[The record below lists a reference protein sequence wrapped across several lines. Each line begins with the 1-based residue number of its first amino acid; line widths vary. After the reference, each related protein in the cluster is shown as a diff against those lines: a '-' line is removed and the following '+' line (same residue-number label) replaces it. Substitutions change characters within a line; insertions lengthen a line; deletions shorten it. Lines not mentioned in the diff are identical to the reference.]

1 MTVDSWRE
9 HRLFIHMLTSTYK
22 REIIFSPLHIKLSL
36 IRQFVKALDR
46 EDQCFQYICQV
57 FPGLSIEK
65 LKAGVF
71 DGPNIRKLIKNENFT
86 SNMTTLELN
95 AWNSF
100 LGVIQNFLKSH
111 WSHDYFNFIESML
124 TSYGDIGANMSI
136 KIHFLHSHLD
146 RFPGNCGA
154 YSDEQGKHS
163 TKISW

>member
-1 MTVDSWRE
+1 MTERANV
-9 HRLFIHMLTSTYK
+9 
-22 REIIFSPLHIKLSL
+22 
-36 IRQFVKALDR
+36 
-46 EDQCFQYICQV
+46 ICQV
-57 FPGLSIEK
+57 FSRLSIEK

-111 WSHDYFNFIESML
+111 WSHDYLNFIESML
-124 TSYGDIGANMSI
+124 NSYGDIGTNMSI

-154 YSDEQGKHS
+154 YSDEQGKHFHQDIMVIDRYQGLWNQRMIADDYWNVKRDTDGHNHS
-163 TKISW
+163 RNSRKRKFTLHM

>member
-1 MTVDSWRE
+1 MTERASV
-9 HRLFIHMLTSTYK
+9 
-22 REIIFSPLHIKLSL
+22 
-36 IRQFVKALDR
+36 
-46 EDQCFQYICQV
+46 ICQV
-57 FPGLSIEK
+57 FSRLSIEK
-65 LKAGVF
+65 LEAGVF

-111 WSHDYFNFIESML
+111 WSHDYLNFIESML
-124 TSYGDIGANMSI
+124 NSYGDIGTNMSI

-154 YSDEQGKHS
+154 YSDEQGKHFHQDIMVIDRYQGLWNQRMIADDYWNVKRDTDGHNHS
-163 TKISW
+163 RNSRKRKFTLHT